1 MNKKTIL
8 LTIDT
13 EFYFSLE
20 EIFGINGEN
29 GIEDILNIF
38 DEHNVK
44 ATFFID
50 YLSIGKWGEKPFI
63 KLTKLLKKSGH
74 DIQLH
79 AHSDSFGGKPYFW
92 QLSYDKQKFVIE
104 KAIHYFEKFNSETPK
119 FFRAGSYSANNDTLE
134 ILKEKGFT
142 ADLSFQ
148 YKQKRCKITV
158 EKFQF
163 ANKVGLIDNLLEIPT
178 GVYKYYYPFPRYNSI
193 NLEWCSLSELK
204 EICKQFEK
212 SNADHFV
219 LMLHS
224 FSLLKRKD
232 RSRFSRSSVNK
243 KRLEK
248 FLRFATQNGFRFQ
261 TVTEY
266 YKTSVKNKENELR
279 DFLPVLK
286 NPLVVLQGLF
296 IRVKNRCILQKKFR
310 RKVIIGSFLTLF
322 LSTFLLYM
330 IFFDYIEPSVKVYKG
345 KSLDITSWNK
355 DNDISTIEYYFIH
368 DKNKDLKG
376 KRNIDKNGVI
386 FRFPFK
392 DNKKYRIKAG
402 IDSLY
407 IPTDMSGSIID
418 YYNAYQEN
426 AKKEYLDKIIL
437 YANWLKNN
445 TVDKDSFVVWTHPFV
460 FTKYDLDYDWTG
472 AWAMGNILSALTR
485 VWQITGDSVYFELGK
500 MAVNSFDVKINKGG
514 LLFVDYTGNYWFEE
528 YPTIP
533 KNSVLNGHINGMLG
547 LYDFWRVTDNP
558 EAKRLFEKGLQTVI
572 HNLEFYDSG
581 YWSRYDLKYDYVT
594 DYYYHTVVHIPQ
606 LRVLY
611 QITGNQVFEKYANK
625 WESYL
630 SFWKYNCFKVKIL
643 IDAFHRRM
651 IYKSFF
657 THGK

>member
-148 YKQKRCKITV
+148 YKQKRCKIIV

-163 ANKVGLIDNLLEIPT
+163 VNKVGLIDDLLEIPT

-266 YKTSVKNKENELR
+266 Y
-279 DFLPVLK
+279 
-286 NPLVVLQGLF
+286 
-296 IRVKNRCILQKKFR
+296 
-310 RKVIIGSFLTLF
+310 
-322 LSTFLLYM
+322 
-330 IFFDYIEPSVKVYKG
+330 
-345 KSLDITSWNK
+345 
-355 DNDISTIEYYFIH
+355 
-368 DKNKDLKG
+368 
-376 KRNIDKNGVI
+376 
-386 FRFPFK
+386 
-392 DNKKYRIKAG
+392 
-402 IDSLY
+402 
-407 IPTDMSGSIID
+407 
-418 YYNAYQEN
+418 
-426 AKKEYLDKIIL
+426 
-437 YANWLKNN
+437 
-445 TVDKDSFVVWTHPFV
+445 
-460 FTKYDLDYDWTG
+460 
-472 AWAMGNILSALTR
+472 
-485 VWQITGDSVYFELGK
+485 
-500 MAVNSFDVKINKGG
+500 
-514 LLFVDYTGNYWFEE
+514 
-528 YPTIP
+528 
-533 KNSVLNGHINGMLG
+533 
-547 LYDFWRVTDNP
+547 
-558 EAKRLFEKGLQTVI
+558 
-572 HNLEFYDSG
+572 
-581 YWSRYDLKYDYVT
+581 
-594 DYYYHTVVHIPQ
+594 
-606 LRVLY
+606 
-611 QITGNQVFEKYANK
+611 
-625 WESYL
+625 
-630 SFWKYNCFKVKIL
+630 
-643 IDAFHRRM
+643 
-651 IYKSFF
+651 
-657 THGK
+657 